1 MAISI
6 WEFALLE
13 SPLVMPPSC
22 ADAADAGAILD
33 FLGVVR
39 GTEGAE
45 PIAGIDYEWH
55 PQMALRQLER
65 IGKDAAQRFPLL
77 PGCILHHRV
86 GFVPAGEASL
96 GLRVRCAHRGPALA
110 ATGWLIE
117 RLKQV
122 VPIWKHPRPR
132 QDSALG

>member
-13 SPLVMPPSC
+13 SPLVMPPGRSG
-22 ADAADAGAILD
+22 AEAGAILE

-39 GTEGAE
+39 GAEGGE
-45 PIAGIDYEWH
+45 RIAGIDYTWH
-55 PQMALRQLER
+55 PRMALRQLER
-65 IGKDAAQRFPLL
+65 IGAEAAQRFPLL
-77 PGCILHHRV
+77 PGCVLHHRV
-86 GFVPAGEASL
+86 RFVPAGEASL
-96 GLRVRCAHRGPALA
+96 GLRVCCAHRAPALA

-122 VPIWKHPRPR
+122 VPIWKHPRLL
-132 QDSALG
+132 QDSAIG

>member
-6 WEFALLE
+6 WEFALQE
-13 SPLVMPPSC
+13 TPLVMPPPR
-22 ADAADAGAILD
+22 ADTADAGAILE

-39 GTEGAE
+39 GTEGAD

-55 PQMALRQLER
+55 PRMALSQLER
-65 IGKDAAQRFPLL
+65 IGREAAQRYPLL
-77 PGCILHHRV
+77 PGCVLHHRV

-96 GLRVRCAHRGPALA
+96 GLRVCCAHRGPALA
-110 ATGWLIE
+110 ATSWLIE

-122 VPIWKHPRPR
+122 VPIWKHPRPLE
-132 QDSALG
+132 DSAAG